1 MTQSTSLSFEEI
13 ASSGGH
19 KDATFHVGGH
29 GEPGPDVKVI
39 VMTTGGET
47 YVCLRRDGAESVRK
61 VSGQRAGLEMFA
73 AELSAVLDE
82 RPAGS

>member
-1 MTQSTSLSFEEI
+1 MTHYTSPSFEEI

-39 VMTTGGET
+39 VMTTRGEPT
-47 YVCLRRDGAESVRK
+47 SASGAMAQSRCGRSPA
-61 VSGQRAGLEMFA
+61 SGPVLKRSQQR
-73 AELSAVLDE
+73 
-82 RPAGS
+82 